1 MKPNGPD
8 YFTVR
13 DNAVPDGRPR
23 LRLLELARH
32 LLLWVG
38 LALPLN
44 LGWEI
49 AQLRFYTL
57 WSEGTPLTI
66 AYSILHCTI
75 GDAMIAAVAFSVG
88 AIVARDVCWPSAAPW
103 HGGMAAVS
111 FGLAYT
117 VFSEWFNVYRIES
130 WDYAPSM
137 PLVNGIGLTP
147 LLQWSVVPVVMIAL
161 FRRMRRARS
170 GARDFPRIKGSEA
183 DRQPQKGGDS

>member
-1 MKPNGPD
+1 
-8 YFTVR
+8 
-13 DNAVPDGRPR
+13 
-23 LRLLELARH
+23 
-32 LLLWVG
+32 
-38 LALPLN
+38 
-44 LGWEI
+44 
-49 AQLRFYTL
+49 
-57 WSEGTPLTI
+57 
-66 AYSILHCTI
+66 
-75 GDAMIAAVAFSVG
+75 
-88 AIVARDVCWPSAAPW
+88 
-103 HGGMAAVS
+103 MAAVS